1 MSHIKTYEYES
12 YEKAGQTFVIEG
24 PVSKEYLQTMT
35 FDEGLDAFRIP
46 IAQFEAIQDISSLD
60 EGRIYI
66 IRKAKH
72 IIGYVTYLYP
82 DPMERWSTGNL
93 PYLLELGAIEISLP
107 YRGLGLGNELL
118 KVSTRSPEFEN
129 YIVITT
135 EYYWHWDL
143 KNSGLDVFEYKKLMQ
158 AMMSHGGLEVFATD
172 DPEITSHPA
181 NCLMARIGKNI
192 TVDQMTEFDNIRF
205 MNRFF
210 F

>member
-107 YRGLGLGNELL
+107 YRGLELGNALL

>member
-1 MSHIKTYEYES
+1 MKHIKTYEHES
-12 YEKAGQTFVIEG
+12 YTVDGQAFIIEG
-24 PVSKEYLQTMT
+24 PVSKTQLQTYS
-35 FDEGLDAFRIP
+35 FDKGLDAFRIP
-46 IAQFEAIQDISSLD
+46 IEQFEAIQDISTLD

-66 IRKAKH
+66 IRKENH

-82 DPMERWSTGNL
+82 DPMERWSEGQL
-93 PYLLELGAIEISLP
+93 PYLLELGAIEISLA
-107 YRGLGLGNELL
+107 YRGLGLGRMLL
-118 KVSTRSPEFEN
+118 KVSTRSPELED
-129 YIVITT
+129 YIIITT

-143 KNSGLDVFEYKKLMQ
+143 KNSKLDVFEYKKLMQ
-158 AMMSHGGLEVFATD
+158 RMMSNGGLEVFATD

-192 TVDQMTEFDNIRF
+192 TVDQMEAFDDIRF

>member
-46 IAQFEAIQDISSLD
+46 IAQFEAIQDISTLD

-107 YRGLGLGNELL
+107 YRGLGLGNALL

-143 KNSGLDVFEYKKLMQ
+143 KNSSLDVFEYKKLMQ

>member
-1 MSHIKTYEYES
+1 MKHIKTYEHENYTVD
-12 YEKAGQTFVIEG
+12 GQTFIIEG
-24 PVSKEYLQTMT
+24 PVSKKQLQTYS

-46 IAQFEAIQDISSLD
+46 IEQFEAIQDISTLD

-66 IRKAKH
+66 IRKENH

-82 DPMERWSTGNL
+82 DPMERWSEGQL
-93 PYLLELGAIEISLP
+93 PYLLELGAIEISLA
-107 YRGLGLGNELL
+107 YRGLGLGRMLL
-118 KVSTRSPEFEN
+118 KVSTRSPELED
-129 YIVITT
+129 YIIITT

-143 KNSGLDVFEYKKLMQ
+143 KNSKLDVFEYKKLMQ
-158 AMMSHGGLEVFATD
+158 RMMSNGGLEVFATD

-192 TVDQMTEFDNIRF
+192 TVDQMEAFDDIRF

>member
-1 MSHIKTYEYES
+1 MKHIKTYEHES
-12 YEKAGQTFVIEG
+12 YTVDGQTFIIEG
-24 PVSKEYLQTMT
+24 PVSNTQLQTYT

-46 IAQFEAIQDISSLD
+46 IEQFEAIQDISTLD

-66 IRKAKH
+66 IRKENH

-82 DPMERWSTGNL
+82 DPMERWSEGQL
-93 PYLLELGAIEISLP
+93 PYLLELGAIEISLA
-107 YRGLGLGNELL
+107 YRGLGLGRMLL
-118 KVSTRSPEFEN
+118 KVSTRSPELEN
-129 YIVITT
+129 YIIITT

-143 KNSGLDVFEYKKLMQ
+143 KNSKLDVFEYKKLMQ
-158 AMMSHGGLEVFATD
+158 RMMSNGGLEVFATD

-192 TVDQMTEFDNIRF
+192 TVDQMEAFDDIRF

>member
-1 MSHIKTYEYES
+1 MKHIKTYEHES
-12 YEKAGQTFVIEG
+12 YTVDGQTFIIEG
-24 PVSKEYLQTMT
+24 PVSKTQLQTYS
-35 FDEGLDAFRIP
+35 FDEDLDAFRIP
-46 IAQFEAIQDISSLD
+46 IEQFEAIQDISTLD

-66 IRKAKH
+66 IRKENH

-82 DPMERWSTGNL
+82 DPMERWSEGQL
-93 PYLLELGAIEISLP
+93 PYLLELGAIEISLA
-107 YRGLGLGNELL
+107 YRGLGLGRMLL
-118 KVSTRSPEFEN
+118 KVSTRSPELED
-129 YIVITT
+129 YIIITT

-143 KNSGLDVFEYKKLMQ
+143 KNSKLDVFEYKKLMQ
-158 AMMSHGGLEVFATD
+158 RMMSNGGLEVFATD

-192 TVDQMTEFDNIRF
+192 TVDQMEAFDDIRF

>member
-1 MSHIKTYEYES
+1 MKHIKTYEHES
-12 YEKAGQTFVIEG
+12 YTVDGQTFIIEG
-24 PVSKEYLQTMT
+24 PVSKTQLQTYS

-46 IAQFEAIQDISSLD
+46 IEQFEAIQGISTLD

-66 IRKAKH
+66 IRKENH

-82 DPMERWSTGNL
+82 DPMERWSEGQL
-93 PYLLELGAIEISLP
+93 PYLLELGAIEISLA
-107 YRGLGLGNELL
+107 YRGLGLGRMLL
-118 KVSTRSPEFEN
+118 KVSTRSPELED
-129 YIVITT
+129 YIIITT

-143 KNSGLDVFEYKKLMQ
+143 KNSKLDVFEYKKLMQ
-158 AMMSHGGLEVFATD
+158 RMMSNGGLEVFATD

-192 TVDQMTEFDNIRF
+192 TVDQMEAFDDIRF

>member
-1 MSHIKTYEYES
+1 MKHIKTYEHES
-12 YEKAGQTFVIEG
+12 YTVDGQTFIIEG
-24 PVSKEYLQTMT
+24 PVSNTQLQTYT

-46 IAQFEAIQDISSLD
+46 IEQFEAIQDISTLD

-66 IRKAKH
+66 IRKENH

-82 DPMERWSTGNL
+82 DPMERWSEGQL
-93 PYLLELGAIEISLP
+93 PYLLELGAIEISLA
-107 YRGLGLGNELL
+107 YRGLGLGRMLL
-118 KVSTRSPEFEN
+118 KVSTRSPELED
-129 YIVITT
+129 YIIITT

-143 KNSGLDVFEYKKLMQ
+143 KNSKLDVFEYKKLMQ
-158 AMMSHGGLEVFATD
+158 RMMSNGGLEVFATD

-192 TVDQMTEFDNIRF
+192 TVDQMEAFDDIRF

>member
-1 MSHIKTYEYES
+1 MKHIKTYEHES
-12 YEKAGQTFVIEG
+12 YTVDGQTFIIEG
-24 PVSKEYLQTMT
+24 PVSKKQLQTYS

-46 IAQFEAIQDISSLD
+46 IEQFEAIQDISTLD

-66 IRKAKH
+66 IRKENH

-82 DPMERWSTGNL
+82 DPMERWSEGQL
-93 PYLLELGAIEISLP
+93 PYLLELGAIEISLA
-107 YRGLGLGNELL
+107 YRGLGLGRMLL
-118 KVSTRSPEFEN
+118 KVSTRSPELED
-129 YIVITT
+129 YIIITT

-143 KNSGLDVFEYKKLMQ
+143 KNSKLDVFEYKKLMQ
-158 AMMSHGGLEVFATD
+158 RMMSNGGLEVFATD

-192 TVDQMTEFDNIRF
+192 TVDQMEAFDDIRF